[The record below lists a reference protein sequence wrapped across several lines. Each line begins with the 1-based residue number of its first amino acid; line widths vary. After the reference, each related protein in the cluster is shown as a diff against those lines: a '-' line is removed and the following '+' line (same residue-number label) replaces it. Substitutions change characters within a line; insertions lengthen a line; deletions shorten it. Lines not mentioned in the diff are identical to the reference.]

1 MYFPTTIF
9 KLVGFKNPMLAWLPI
24 ASTNF
29 LFAIVALGRRIILC
43 SISFMIFE
51 LLSVAFAFSL
61 LLHGLPSELP
71 EDSEYSGAAG
81 LVLASIN
88 IYIASFALGLGKVP
102 SMQSGLYP
110 LAVRS
115 LGSGVATA
123 MDRTGN
129 LVMGLIFVPLTDVLS
144 PSWTCVLYAG
154 VCTVGYYSIIRICP
168 ETAGLSLEEAKGI
181 LNHGW
186 AVQQ

>member
-1 MYFPTTIF
+1 MATNRLHQFPIRYCCARTAHNALFYIIYDF
-9 KLVGFKNPMLAWLPI
+9 RI
-24 ASTNF
+24 ALCGLCIF
-29 LFAIVALGRRIILC
+29 LFTTC
-43 SISFMIFE
+43 
-51 LLSVAFAFSL
+51 
-61 LLHGLPSELP
+61 LPSELP

-88 IYIASFALGLGKVP
+88 IYMASFALGLGKVP

-123 MDRTGN
+123 MDWTGN

-144 PSWTCVLYAG
+144 PSWTFVLYAG
-154 VCTVGYYSIIRICP
+154 VCTAGYYSIIRICP
-168 ETAGLSLEEAKGI
+168 ETAGLSLEEATAL

-186 AVQQ
+186 AVRQ